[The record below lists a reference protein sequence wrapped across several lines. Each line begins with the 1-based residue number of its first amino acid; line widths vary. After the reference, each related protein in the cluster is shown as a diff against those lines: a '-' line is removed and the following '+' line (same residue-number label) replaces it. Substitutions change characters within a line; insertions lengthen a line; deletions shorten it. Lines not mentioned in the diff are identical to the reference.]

1 MTHFIAGVWT
11 PGLGDEFR
19 SVDPSNTQ
27 AIWSGHEATAAQVE
41 QAVDAA
47 KAAFDGW
54 VMTPFEGRVKIVRKY
69 GELLVAHKDELAKLI
84 AQDAGK
90 TLWDATGEATA
101 MANKIEISLKAY
113 SERTGFKETVNGAI
127 RSKLAHRAHG
137 VMAVFGPYN
146 FPGHLPNGHIVP
158 ALIAGNTI
166 VFKPSEQT
174 PAVAELM
181 VKIWDEAGLPKGV
194 LNLVQG
200 GRETGAALVG
210 ASGIDGL
217 LFTGSARTGLAI
229 SRQLVE
235 RPEVIQALEMG
246 GNNPL
251 IVHEVDDNRAAA
263 LITVLSAFISSGQR
277 CTCARRLIVPEGA
290 AGDAFVDELLH
301 VMDGITVGAWDDAE
315 QAFMGPLV
323 SAHAASQVLAAQD
336 MLLQNGGVAL
346 RKCERL
352 ERGDAFVTPGLIDVT
367 EVQNRADEEVFG
379 PMLQL
384 IRVTDFDE
392 AIKEANNT
400 RFGLASGLL
409 SDSRALYDAFYPR
422 ARAGIVNWNQQLTG
436 AASTAPFGGIGLSGN
451 HRPSAYY
458 AADYCAYGVATM
470 EQADGKVVVGALP
483 AGLKVREGDA

>member
-1 MTHFIAGVWT
+1 MTHYIAGEWT
-11 PGLGDEFR
+11 QGLGAEFR
-19 SVDPSNTQ
+19 SVDPSSGT
-27 AIWSGHEATAAQVE
+27 AIWSGNEATGAQVE
-41 QAVDAA
+41 GAVNAA
-47 KAAFDGW
+47 RLAFDDW
-54 VMTPFEGRVKIVRKY
+54 VMAPFEARITVIRRY
-69 GELLVAHKDELAKLI
+69 AELLTERKSELAKLI

-101 MANKIEISLKAY
+101 MANKIEISLTAY
-113 SERTGFKETVNGAI
+113 AERTGFKEAVNGAV
-127 RSKLAHRAHG
+127 RSKLTHRAHG

-174 PAVAELM
+174 PAVAEFM
-181 VKIWDEAGLPKGV
+181 VKIWVEAGLPKGV
-194 LNLVQG
+194 INLVQG
-200 GRETGAALVG
+200 GRETGAALV
-210 ASGIDGL
+210 AAEGIDGL

-229 SRQLVE
+229 SRQLVD

-251 IVHEVDDNRAAA
+251 IVHEVKDKQAAA

-290 AGDAFVDELLH
+290 DGDAFVNCLTE
-301 VMDGITVGAWDDAE
+301 VMDGISVGAWNDAE
-315 QAFMGPLV
+315 HAFMGPLASV
-323 SAHAASQVLAAQD
+323 GAAEAVLRAQD
-336 MLLQNGGVAL
+336 SLMAKGGVPL
-346 RKCERL
+346 RKCEKL
-352 ERGDAFVTPGLIDVT
+352 GRGDAFITPGLMDVT
-367 EVQNRADEEVFG
+367 HVEDRPDEEVFG
-379 PMLQL
+379 PFLQL
-384 IRVTDFDE
+384 IRVPDFDA

-422 ARAGIVNWNQQLTG
+422 AKAGIVNWNQQLTG

-470 EQADGKVVVGALP
+470 EQAEGKVAVGALP
-483 AGLKVREGDA
+483 VGLTLKGEK